1 VTGVSR
7 YHQSRDIDQ
16 NQEVRPESGYTT
28 GVGHT
33 TEVASSNR
41 SQAYDWSRIFRP
53 ESGYDRSRTYDR
65 SRDIPHYKHI

>member
-1 VTGVSR
+1 MTGVSR

-16 NQEVRPESGYTT
+16 NREVRPELGYTT

-53 ESGYDRSRTYDR
+53 ESG
-65 SRDIPHYKHI
+65 I